1 MAYVTAAEMRAFLD
15 ITSTDD
21 DAIFIALI
29 AAASRTVNA
38 ITHRVFEASTTSTRK
53 FTPLTRRN
61 GGNLTNDGRTLMFDD
76 DLCSLTSIV
85 NGDGSTIASSEYF
98 LIAPNSTVWYGVT
111 LKSMSSV
118 TWTYTGSPELSVE
131 ITGKW
136 AYSETCPADIAQAVK
151 MIVKHFYTARAVG
164 NDSDRDVLSADG
176 VVIAASR
183 IPSAVHKILGAYVRY
198 S

>member
-1 MAYVTAAEMRAFLD
+1 VAYVTAAEMRAFLD
-15 ITSTDD
+15 ITSTAD
-21 DAIFIALI
+21 DAIFTALI

-38 ITHRVFEASTTSTRK
+38 ITHRTFEASANTTRK
-53 FTPLTRRN
+53 FTPLVRQD
-61 GGNLTNDGRTLMFDD
+61 GGNLIGDARTLMFDE

-85 NGDGSTIASSEYF
+85 NGDGSVIASTEYF
-98 LIAPNSTVWYGVT
+98 LIAPNSTTWYGVT
-111 LKSMSSV
+111 LKSQSSI

-136 AYSETCPADIAQAVK
+136 SYSETCPADIAQAVK

-183 IPSAVHKILGAYVRY
+183 IPSAVHKILGAYVKY